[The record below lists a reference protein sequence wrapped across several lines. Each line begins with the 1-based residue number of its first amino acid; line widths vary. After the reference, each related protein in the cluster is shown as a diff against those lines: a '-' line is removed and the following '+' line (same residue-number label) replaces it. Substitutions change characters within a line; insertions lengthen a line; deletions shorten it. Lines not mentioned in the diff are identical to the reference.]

1 MQQVSQRPVVPPSPL
16 SLVTFTESM
25 TTGAWPRG
33 WPTPSCD
40 VIASLA
46 TITGNPNLTLAAIAG
61 MTRTQFSALC
71 SEKRWLA
78 GHQISYAAFR
88 LIAVATGMVE
98 HVVIPQRIVPLR
110 PEIFQADATWL
121 PPNNE
126 ECLYLAS
133 RCGLGEKTY
142 DTKLAVALGLT
153 FEVVH
158 NMRLNKNS
166 KASVVPV
173 DKELWFKLLHSHD
186 IFDAASCTKAPDLFP
201 ETLLPFNAGFRP
213 VLGSKLR
220 NFLYWTGYSFA
231 ELAFLI
237 GVEPDHLHQLT
248 SASAKSNLTFMY
260 YDRWRLLL
268 ETFGI
273 VQPVTSVMCCDKKVR
288 DVQRVQ

>member
-110 PEIFQADATWL
+110 PEIFKPML
-121 PPNNE
+121 P
-126 ECLYLAS
+126 
-133 RCGLGEKTY
+133 
-142 DTKLAVALGLT
+142 
-153 FEVVH
+153 
-158 NMRLNKNS
+158 
-166 KASVVPV
+166 
-173 DKELWFKLLHSHD
+173 
-186 IFDAASCTKAPDLFP
+186 
-201 ETLLPFNAGFRP
+201 GFRQIT
-213 VLGSKLR
+213 R
-220 NFLYWTGYSFA
+220 N
-231 ELAFLI
+231 AFI
-237 GVEPDHLHQLT
+237 
-248 SASAKSNLTFMY
+248 
-260 YDRWRLLL
+260 WRLDVAWAKRLMTLSLL
-268 ETFGI
+268 W
-273 VQPVTSVMCCDKKVR
+273 R
-288 DVQRVQ
+288 LA